1 MIDVRDRIV
10 VGAPGGFAIWTFN
23 MLTAL
28 ANIAKPEP
36 IEVRLLKRLEEVPPA
51 PPRGPGRLIL
61 THCPTSQI
69 IEALATSPLRFVYLD
84 EPSPLVLKYLVE
96 GAKLPLLQALRVAT
110 ASYVGNID
118 FARSANLAVI
128 SRDIDLPIAEY
139 LAGLCRFLDIPVS
152 TTDIE
157 HQSAAVSAIGAAG
170 RPIEASIV
178 KLLPNAAETPFADP
192 VQGELAARLGGSVID
207 PLIAYLKGTGR
218 SSITLPGDI
227 FNIFKLDALYDKF
240 GPQIDLT
247 GPARILL
254 HGPYLYLP
262 RARFSAHFTN
272 VCDRVFDDNTFRI
285 EVHSGS
291 ECVARVRYRP
301 GQMRRF
307 TGSFSFTHVDVGA
320 EVQVQTIAERGA
332 IDGVWSLESL
342 VLDAEP
348 L

>member
-1 MIDVRDRIV
+1 MIDAQDRIV

-23 MLTAL
+23 MLTVL
-28 ANIAKPEP
+28 AGLAKPEP
-36 IEVRLLKRLEEVPPA
+36 IEVRLLKRLEEVPPP
-51 PPRGPGRLIL
+51 PPRGRGRLIL

-69 IEALATSPLRFVYLD
+69 IEALAEAPIRFVYLD
-84 EPSPLVLKYLVE
+84 EPSPLVLKYLVD

-128 SRDIDLPIAEY
+128 SRDLDLPIAEY

-152 TTDIE
+152 TEDIA
-157 HQSAAVSAIGAAG
+157 HQSAAVAATGATG

-178 KLLPNAAETPFADP
+178 KLLPAAAEEPFADP
-192 VQGELAARLGGSVID
+192 VQGELAARLSSAVIE
-207 PLIAYLKGTGR
+207 PLIGYLKGTGR
-218 SSITLPGDI
+218 GAITLPGDI
-227 FNIFKLDALYDKF
+227 FNVFKIDALYDKF

-262 RARFSAHFTN
+262 RARFTAHFTN
-272 VCDRVFDDNTFRI
+272 VCDRVFADNTFRI

-291 ECVARVRYRP
+291 NCVARVRYRP

-332 IDGVWSLESL
+332 IDGLWSLESL
-342 VLDAEP
+342 VLEAEP